1 MNFRALIFD
10 MDGTLVDNMRVHNE
24 AWGVWHRRNGLAF
37 DEATFFA
44 RTAGRHN
51 PEIIAALLADR
62 SEAEVVTLGEEKEA
76 IYRELYAP
84 RVEALPG
91 LFDLLDAADAYGLP
105 MAVATAAPPANIA
118 IVLDRIDLR
127 ARFATIVAPSQ
138 GFRGKPHP
146 DLFLAAAER
155 MQVRPADCLVFEDAP
170 LGVEA
175 ACRAGMQ
182 AVAITTTLS
191 PLDFRSYENVVAY
204 IDDFTQFDRAL
215 IDGSGQ

>member
-1 MNFRALIFD
+1 MELERPA
-10 MDGTLVDNMRVHNE
+10 RS
-24 AWGVWHRRNGLAF
+24 
-37 DEATFFA
+37 A
-44 RTAGRHN
+44 RTSGLS
-51 PEIIAALLADR
+51 AANA
-62 SEAEVVTLGEEKEA
+62 VLGGWV
-76 IYRELYAP
+76 R
-84 RVEALPG
+84 
-91 LFDLLDAADAYGLP
+91 
-105 MAVATAAPPANIA
+105 
-118 IVLDRIDLR
+118 
-127 ARFATIVAPSQ
+127 
-138 GFRGKPHP
+138 FRGKPHP

-175 ACRAGMQ
+175 ARRAGMQ